1 MIFVFLFF
9 FFKQKTAYEMRISD
23 WSQTC
28 ALPIFD
34 LTAADLV
41 NASGTQNR
49 SEKFCVYS
57 NDTTEGLYSISVNGT
72 PGSEL
77 NSGEL
82 KFGLNGPSGILD
94 LGFWVSDQANAA
106 YARGTATPGQERA
119 NFKTTAGGQARPTT
133 LNCGGGS
140 NASQIGRAHV

>member
-1 MIFVFLFF
+1 
-9 FFKQKTAYEMRISD
+9 MRISD
-23 WSQTC
+23 WSSDVC
-28 ALPIFD
+28 SSD
-34 LTAADLV
+34 L
-41 NASGTQNR
+41 
-49 SEKFCVYS
+49 
-57 NDTTEGLYSISVNGT
+57 GLYSISVNGT

-94 LGFWVSDQANAA
+94 LGVWVSDQANAA

-140 NASQIGRAHV
+140 NASLAFKLKNSGILAVTAGS